1 MMANREQP
9 IRDALAGVF
18 STTPLT
24 LHIYLGGTPE
34 GFNAHARFMM
44 EWHLRTLGYQ
54 ERTVDPSG
62 GLPQRVHWRRSQAE
76 RDLWPEDM
84 PFMEPDAECD
94 PLLEAVM
101 RRVAEAELRRVGK
114 YADEP

>member
-1 MMANREQP
+1 MANREQP

-24 LHIYLGGTPE
+24 LHIHLGGTPE
-34 GFNAHARFMM
+34 SFGARARFIM

-54 ERTVDPSG
+54 ECTVAPSG

-84 PFMEPDAECD
+84 RFMEPDAESN
-94 PLLEAVM
+94 PVNEAIM

-114 YADEP
+114 YADEL

>member
-1 MMANREQP
+1 MANREQP

-24 LHIYLGGTPE
+24 LHIYLGGAPE
-34 GFNAHARFMM
+34 TFDAKARFMM

-54 ERTVDPSG
+54 AHTVYPSG

-84 PFMEPDAECD
+84 PFMVPDAETD
-94 PLLEAVM
+94 AILEAVM
-101 RRVAEAELRRVGK
+101 RRVAEAELRRVGI
-114 YADEP
+114 YADEL

>member
-1 MMANREQP
+1 MANREQP

-34 GFNAHARFMM
+34 TFDAGARFMM

-54 ERTVDPSG
+54 EHTVPPSG
-62 GLPQRVHWRRSQAE
+62 GLPQRAHWRRSQHS

-84 PFMEPDAECD
+84 PYMQPDAEND
-94 PLLEAVM
+94 PILVAVM
-101 RRVAEAELRRVGK
+101 RRCAEAELRRVGK

>member
-1 MMANREQP
+1 MADREQP

-24 LHIYLGGTPE
+24 LYIYLGGTPE
-34 GFNAHARFMM
+34 GFNAHAGVMM

-54 ERTVDPSG
+54 VCTVDPSG
-62 GLPQRVHWRRSQAE
+62 GLPKRTHWYRSQHP
-76 RDLWPEDM
+76 RDLWPEDAPYM
-84 PFMEPDAECD
+84 APDAESD
-94 PLLEAVM
+94 PIIEAVM

>member
-1 MMANREQP
+1 MARREQP

-18 STTPLT
+18 SVTPLT

-34 GFNAHARFMM
+34 TFNAHARFMM

-54 ERTVDPSG
+54 ERTADPG
-62 GLPQRVHWRRSQAE
+62 CGLPKRTHWHRSQAD

-84 PFMEPDAECD
+84 PYMEPDPVHD
-94 PLLEAVM
+94 PIIAAVV
-101 RRVAEAELRRVGK
+101 RRYAEAELRRAGK

>member
-1 MMANREQP
+1 MADREQP
-9 IRDALAGVF
+9 IRHALAGVF

-34 GFNAHARFMM
+34 SFNAHARAMM

-54 ERTVDPSG
+54 ECTVDPSG
-62 GLPQRVHWRRSQAE
+62 GLPRRTHWHRSQHP
-76 RDLWPEDM
+76 RDLWPEDTRCM
-84 PFMEPDAECD
+84 APDAESD
-94 PLLEAVM
+94 PILEAVM

>member
-1 MMANREQP
+1 MANREQP

-18 STTPLT
+18 ATTPLT

-34 GFNAHARFMM
+34 TFDAKARFMM

-54 ERTVDPSG
+54 ECTVYPSG
-62 GLPQRVHWRRSQAE
+62 ALPQRVHWHRSQHT
-76 RDLWPEDM
+76 RDLWPEDARY
-84 PFMEPDAECD
+84 MEPDAESD
-94 PLLEAVM
+94 PIIEAVM
-101 RRVAEAELRRVGK
+101 RRCAEAELRRVGK